1 MCAFWLNTY
10 RFEKYEHFWASSLLK
25 FDEFYENVNNADVS
39 QGKCIVAIGSRDELP
54 IPCRKVI
61 IYAWT
66 MTRFDKTIKQD
77 HRDIVDTVCQWL
89 DQHIISTI
97 MNNVTMCI
105 HEQCVPNLAVPPWRP
120 GYEANEC
127 VYMCTFRLYSA
138 QGNLILCLN
147 LSQTSLHY
155 AQKIISFLWL
165 CIMVRKMVVYI
176 GWFT

>member
-1 MCAFWLNTY
+1 
-10 RFEKYEHFWASSLLK
+10 
-25 FDEFYENVNNADVS
+25 
-39 QGKCIVAIGSRDELP
+39 
-54 IPCRKVI
+54 
-61 IYAWT
+61 
-66 MTRFDKTIKQD
+66 
-77 HRDIVDTVCQWL
+77 
-89 DQHIISTI
+89 

-155 AQKIISFLWL
+155 AQKIISFFV
-165 CIMVRKMVVYI
+165 IMHYGQKNGGLHRLVYI
-176 GWFT
+176 IIVIMHCHNITKHTCMYVLVLTWFLSILVNDITNAKLKLVHTELF